1 MDTGNLSVA
10 SKPAIN
16 LGVLFI
22 LLFALI
28 VGTRP
33 VRADD
38 PGADESITQSEVVC
52 GSGSPGRGG
61 VCDVML

>member
-16 LGVLFI
+16 YGVLFI
-22 LLFALI
+22 LVFALI

-38 PGADESITQSEVVC
+38 PGADDSVAQSDTVSA
-52 GSGSPGRGG
+52 SGSPCRGG
-61 VCDVML
+61 VCDVVL